1 MSFART
7 KKDIT
12 KRVQD
17 RCENDIFTQNGPVA
31 ITRCT
36 PHRILSL
43 ALALLA
49 AALLNGCTMAAVTI
63 YQLAVD
69 ERKIATYAD
78 DKNIE
83 AAIAAKFQDD
93 ERVRPLDLSAF
104 SYNGRVF
111 IIGQYDS
118 SKQKARA
125 VKLARQTPGVKSVT
139 AHVLPRAL
147 SKCGQFDN
155 ASLEVRVKG
164 HLIADEYIR
173 ATNVKVE
180 SLQCNIILLGIV
192 ETRREA
198 SQAVACAKNVEGVRS
213 VTSYLKSTQ

>member
-1 MSFART
+1 MTRRT
-7 KKDIT
+7 
-12 KRVQD
+12 
-17 RCENDIFTQNGPVA
+17 F
-31 ITRCT
+31 
-36 PHRILSL
+36 HRILLL
-43 ALALLA
+43 ALPLLA
-49 AALLNGCTMAAVTI
+49 VALLNGCTMAAITI

-69 ERKIATYAD
+69 ERKLGTFAD

-83 AAIAAKFQDD
+83 AAIATKFQED
-93 ERVRPLDLSAF
+93 ERVKPLDLSAF

-139 AHVLPRAL
+139 AHVLPRTL

-164 HLIADEYIR
+164 HLITDEHIR

-180 SLQCNIILLGIV
+180 SLHCNIILLGIV
-192 ETRREA
+192 ETRTEA
-198 SQAVACAKNVEGVRS
+198 SQAVACAKDVEGVRS
-213 VTSYLKSTQ
+213 VTSYLQSTQ

>member
-1 MSFART
+1 MSAIGSED
-7 KKDIT
+7 DIS
-12 KRVQD
+12 
-17 RCENDIFTQNGPVA
+17 
-31 ITRCT
+31 TRNRPAAVT
-36 PHRILSL
+36 HHTLHRILIL

-49 AALLNGCTMAAVTI
+49 AALLNGCTMAVVTM

-69 ERKIATYAD
+69 ERKIGTYVD

-83 AAIAAKFQDD
+83 AAIAAKFQED
-93 ERVRPLDLSAF
+93 ERVRPLELSAF

-111 IIGQYDS
+111 LVGQYDS
-118 SKQKARA
+118 TKQKARA
-125 VKLARQTPGVKSVT
+125 VKIARETPGVKSVT
-139 AHVLPRAL
+139 AHVLPRRAL
-147 SKCGQFDN
+147 SKCGNIDT
-155 ASLEVRVKG
+155 AALEVRVKG
-164 HLIADEYIR
+164 HLIADEHIR

-198 SQAVACAKNVEGVRS
+198 RQAVACAKNVEGVRS